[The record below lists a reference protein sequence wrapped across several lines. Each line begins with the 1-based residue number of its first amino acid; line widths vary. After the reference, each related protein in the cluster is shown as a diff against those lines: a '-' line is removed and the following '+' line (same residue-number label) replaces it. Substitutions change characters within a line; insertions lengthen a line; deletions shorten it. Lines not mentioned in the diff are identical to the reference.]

1 MAGVFVLLW
10 ASGYVVARLAAPD
23 STPLAFLALR
33 FLLTVLLLLPMALLA
48 RATWP
53 SLTATGHLVV
63 SGLLVHAGYL
73 GGVWCAIKLGMPA
86 GVAALIVNLQPILT
100 AMSAGWLG
108 ERTSP
113 RQWVGLVLGIG
124 GVALVVAHR
133 MGTIGITPSTL
144 VLTVF
149 ALLAISAGT
158 VYQKRFA
165 PVFDLRTGTAIQYFA
180 SFLVIA
186 PLAWALEDIR
196 VDWTPGLVI
205 AMAWSVLA
213 LSIGAIFLMFAL
225 IARGEALRVTSLFYL
240 VPPVTAVQAWL
251 LFREPFGL
259 EAAAGM
265 LLTAIG
271 VALVQWRR

>member
-1 MAGVFVLLW
+1 MASLFVLLW

-33 FLLTVLLLLPMALLA
+33 FLLTVLVLVPMALIA
-48 RATWP
+48 RARWP
-53 SLTATGHLVV
+53 DRTTAGHLVV

-73 GGVWCAIKLGMPA
+73 AGVWCAIKLGMPA

-100 AMSAGWLG
+100 AMGAGWLG
-108 ERTSP
+108 ERTRP
-113 RQWVGLVLGIG
+113 RQWIGLALGIG
-124 GVALVVAHR
+124 GVALVVAQR
-133 MGTIGITPSTL
+133 LGTAGITPLTL
-144 VLTVF
+144 GLTVF
-149 ALLAISAGT
+149 ALLAISVGT
-158 VYQKRFA
+158 MYQKRFA
-165 PVFDLRTGTAIQYFA
+165 PSFDLRTGTALQYWVSMLA
-180 SFLVIA
+180 IA

-196 VDWTPGLVI
+196 LDWTLELVI
-205 AMAWSVLA
+205 AMAWSVVA

-240 VPPVTAVQAWL
+240 VPPVTALQAWW
-251 LFREPFGL
+251 LFGEPFGP